1 MTQTSSERRYEGAR
15 QKAITILYETGD
27 GDRSMRLFRAGV
39 TIGKVQHFACANP
52 AILDELVHYAM
63 ANGAKRPEAK
73 KQIGNGIE
81 AGKRTPNDE
90 KPEKLEK
97 REGLDEFLYRK
108 RLARSILSAYSI
120 EEVNGVLVYPVPPM
134 PVPRLRKLTRPS
146 QQLWQQ
152 SLGGVP
158 VQLPYG
164 LEQLTGTGPVYV
176 VNGESSV
183 WACYTAGVDA
193 VCFCRGEG
201 AAPSASQAEALTA
214 LGRPVRVVYDL
225 DVTGEQGSVKVVEA
239 LRAVGCE
246 AVGLLLPAVLGK
258 GGDVNDLWVR
268 HAPDGA
274 AFAGALS
281 GLPERVRGVQPPAP
295 VVPDSLPIAES
306 ETPVETPAAE
316 DEPPDRDPLTW
327 LLVDACPGIP
337 APATVAVPEGYEVTS
352 AGVWKLP
359 AMDRPDD
366 AKRLVCHG
374 PVAVV
379 GYSAD
384 AKGVMRCVVAY
395 CRPFSTEWQRR
406 EVGRDELMEA
416 RKVSGLSKY
425 GLPVTSGESAALV
438 RYLAASEAELGRAL
452 IAVEST
458 VQTLGFH
465 PGGFLRGFHRH
476 GTVSRLQ
483 MPEEA
488 GPRAVL
494 GESIAQCGTL
504 PEWKRLV
511 FDEARRY
518 PVMRVA
524 MGTAFLPLLLDVLG
538 CPMFVL
544 DLCGQS
550 SQGKTTTLRIVS
562 SMWGDKEYMQTWEG
576 TPTGFEHLFGFARY
590 TPVLLDDTKVGNPAI
605 CSKIVYA
612 VVSGKGKARGTGNHG
627 MRETPKF
634 KTIVVSTGEGPLAD
648 AMPHGGLKA
657 RCLSLTDLPMGERS
671 HAAAAKADRMVYA
684 AENNYG
690 HVAAAGVE
698 WVLSL
703 TDDERNHW
711 RQVWQDKV
719 AQFVELGKDGSDI
732 APRLAL
738 NAGAIETAWEA
749 MHVALGMTSELVPC
763 WDPAMWVQVCE
774 GSQSVDRGFA
784 ALQDI
789 FGLILSSPERLYRAP
804 KAMPQPGDA
813 SAKIHPQSGYIA
825 HLGNSGAMSVPCV
838 TARQMI
844 DRNGYVWSEVL
855 QRWKESGW
863 ISKNEGA
870 RQPWHRAVR
879 FPDGVVTCYTFSDA
893 AKSLLAA
900 MESGAPIKAP
910 SLPPEPEDDDD
921 TLPF

>member
-1 MTQTSSERRYEGAR
+1 MAQSSSERRYEGAR
-15 QKAITILYETGD
+15 QKAIAILYETSD
-27 GDRSMRLFRAGV
+27 GDRSQRMFRAGV
-39 TIGKVQHFACANP
+39 TIGKVQHFSCANP
-52 AILDELVHYAM
+52 SILDELVHYAV
-63 ANGAKRPEAK
+63 ANGAKKNEAK
-73 KQIGNGIE
+73 KHIGNGIE
-81 AGKRTPNDE
+81 AGKRTPNNE
-90 KPEKLEK
+90 KPDKAEKSES
-97 REGLDEFLYRK
+97 LDEFLHRK

-120 EEVNGVLVYPVPPM
+120 EEVSGVLVYPVPPM

-146 QQLWQQ
+146 QQLWQR
-152 SLGGVP
+152 SLGGLP

-201 AAPSASQAEALTA
+201 AAPSRTQAEALA
-214 LGRPVRVVYDL
+214 ELQRPVRVVYDL
-225 DVTGEQGSVKVVEA
+225 DTTGEQGSAKVVDA
-239 LRAVGCE
+239 LRAVGCD
-246 AVGLLLPAVLGK
+246 AIGLRLPAELGN
-258 GGDVNDLWVR
+258 GGDVNDLWVK
-268 HAPDGA
+268 HAPNGE
-274 AFAGALS
+274 AFAAALA
-281 GLPERVRGVQPPAP
+281 GLPERARNVQPAAP
-295 VVPDSLPIAES
+295 VVPDSLPIAEI
-306 ETPVETPAAE
+306 EAPVESA
-316 DEPPDRDPLTW
+316 PPDHDPLTW

-337 APATVAVPEGYEVTS
+337 APANVAVPEGYEVTS

-359 AMDRPDD
+359 PMERPDD
-366 AKRLVCHG
+366 PKRMVCHG

-452 IAVEST
+452 IEVEST

-483 MPEEA
+483 LPEEA

-494 GESIAQCGTL
+494 AESISQCGTF

-518 PVMRVA
+518 PVMRLA
-524 MGTAFLPLLLDVLG
+524 MGAAFLPLMLDVLG

-634 KTIVVSTGEGPLAD
+634 KTIVVSTGEGPLSD

-657 RCLSLTDLPMGERS
+657 RCLSITALPMGERS

-684 AENNYG
+684 AESNHG

-703 TDDERNHW
+703 TDDERQHW

-719 AQFVELGKDGSDI
+719 AQFVELGKGGSDI

-749 MHVALGMTSELVPC
+749 MHVALGMARELVPC
-763 WDPAMWVQVCE
+763 WDPALWVQVCE
-774 GSQSVDRGFA
+774 GAQSVDRGFA

-789 FGLILSSPERLYRAP
+789 FGMILSSPERLYRAP
-804 KAMPQPGDA
+804 KAMPKGTEPMV
-813 SAKIHPQSGYIA
+813 KIHPQSGYIA
-825 HLGNSGAMSVPCV
+825 HLGNNGTMSVPCV

-844 DRNGYVWSEVL
+844 ERNGYVWSEVL

-863 ISKNEGA
+863 IVKSEGT
-870 RQPWHRAVR
+870 RQPYHKTVR
-879 FPDGVVTCYTFSDA
+879 FPDGVVACYTFSDA
-893 AKSLLAA
+893 AKALLAD
-900 MESGAPIKAP
+900 MESGVPIKAP
-910 SLPPEPEDDDD
+910 LLPVPIEDEDDDW
-921 TLPF
+921 PV

>member
-1 MTQTSSERRYEGAR
+1 MTRTSSERRYEGAR
-15 QKAITILYETGD
+15 QKAIEMLYETSD
-27 GDRSMRLFRAGV
+27 GDRSMRLFRAGTLV
-39 TIGKVQHFACANP
+39 GKVQHFSCADP
-52 AILDELVHYAM
+52 GILDQLVHIAM
-63 ANGAKRPEAK
+63 SNGAKRAEAK
-73 KQIGNGIE
+73 RHIGNGIE
-81 AGKRTPNDE
+81 AGKRTPRDE
-90 KPEKLEK
+90 KPEKVEK
-97 REGLDEFLYRK
+97 RESLDEFLHRK
-108 RLARSILSAYSI
+108 RLARGILSAYSI
-120 EEVNGVLVYPVPPM
+120 SENDGVLVYPVPPM
-134 PVPRLRKLTRPS
+134 PVMRLRKLTQPS
-146 QQLWQQ
+146 QQLWAQ
-152 SLGGVP
+152 SLGGLP

-164 LEQLTGTGPVYV
+164 LDQLRGTGPVYV

-193 VCFCRGEG
+193 MCFCRGEG
-201 AAPSASQAEALTA
+201 AVPSSTQAKALA
-214 LGRPVRVVYDL
+214 ELKRPVRVVYDL
-225 DVTGEQGSVKVVEA
+225 DATGEQGSAKVVEA
-239 LRAVGCE
+239 LRAMGCE
-246 AVGLLLPAVLGK
+246 VMALRLPAELGK

-274 AFAGALS
+274 AFASALGALPDRS
-281 GLPERVRGVQPPAP
+281 KAVETVP
-295 VVPDSLPIAES
+295 VVTDSLPI
-306 ETPVETPAAE
+306 
-316 DEPPDRDPLTW
+316 DEGPPDHDPMAW

-337 APATVAVPEGYEVTS
+337 APANVAVPEGYEVTS
-352 AGVWKLP
+352 DGVWKLP
-359 AMDRPDD
+359 PIERPDD
-366 AKRLVCHG
+366 PKRMVCHG
-374 PVAVV
+374 PVAIV

-384 AKGVMRCVVAY
+384 TKGAMRCVVAY

-438 RYLAASEAELGRAL
+438 RYLAASEAELGRAMV
-452 IAVEST
+452 AVEST

-483 MPEEA
+483 LPEEA

-494 GESIAQCGTL
+494 GESISQSGTF
-504 PEWKRLV
+504 PDWKRLV

-518 PVMRVA
+518 PVMRLA
-524 MGTAFLPLLLDVLG
+524 MGAAFLPLLLDVLG

-657 RCLSLTDLPMGERS
+657 RCLSITALPMTERS

-684 AENNYG
+684 AELNHG
-690 HVAAAGVE
+690 HAAATGVE

-703 TDDERNHW
+703 TDDERQYW
-711 RQVWQDKV
+711 RQVWQNKV
-719 AQFVELGKDGSDI
+719 AQFVELGKGGSDI

-749 MHVALGMTSELVPC
+749 MHVALGMTSELMPC
-763 WDPAMWVQVCE
+763 WEPALWVQVCE

-789 FGLILSSPERLYRAP
+789 FGLLLSSPERLYRAP
-804 KAMPQPGDA
+804 KAMPKGTEPMV
-813 SAKIHPQSGYIA
+813 KIHPQSGYIA
-825 HLGNSGAMSVPCV
+825 HLSNSGAMSVPCV
-838 TARQMI
+838 TARQLI
-844 DRNGYVWSEVL
+844 ERNGYVWSEVL

-863 ISKNEGA
+863 IVKSEGA
-870 RQPWHRAVR
+870 RQPYNKTVR

-893 AKSLLAA
+893 AKALLAD
-900 MESGAPIKAP
+900 MEQGVPIKAP
-910 SLPPEPEDDDD
+910 VQPAPFDDDD
-921 TLPF
+921 DDLPF